1 MFPDSP
7 FPAQRGAG
15 CERSQSYKT
24 SDSRFFAEN
33 KCFPGQQRMSCPSF
47 GRELLRRRDL
57 DRRELEAL
65 QEAFEALHFDGPAKG
80 SPRHASDHSIQR
92 LRGRKP
98 VLPSGHFDMKL
109 NTIRVDGARSA
120 ASA

>member
-1 MFPDSP
+1 
-7 FPAQRGAG
+7 
-15 CERSQSYKT
+15 
-24 SDSRFFAEN
+24 
-33 KCFPGQQRMSCPSF
+33 MSCPSF

-80 SPRHASDHSIQR
+80 SPRHASHHSTQR

-120 ASA
+120 ASAWNSRSIRVPPCHAAPPACVPARKSA